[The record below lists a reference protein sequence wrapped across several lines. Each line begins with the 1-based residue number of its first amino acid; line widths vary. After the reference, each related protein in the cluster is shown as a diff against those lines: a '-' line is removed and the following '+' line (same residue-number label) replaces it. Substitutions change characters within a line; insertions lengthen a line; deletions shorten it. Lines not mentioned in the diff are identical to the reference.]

1 MNDTIRK
8 ISEAN
13 IRAIALSE
21 NMPKLS
27 DRCIAVDLNISVWT
41 ARKKDKRASAQV
53 NNANN
58 ASAEASAVHKNLLA
72 GCDTLTKIKTKANE
86 IRTMH
91 YAMTLPWTDNGTRII
106 MTAGYPDY
114 VSCMTALQDEL
125 NGLVDTFIEQYDFE
139 VISAQARLG
148 DLFDSDEYP
157 PSWHVRG
164 KFDCTIKCY
173 PITDVGDWRLDV
185 DADAQEY
192 VDAAI
197 NDYHHV
203 MRCQITGAM
212 SDVHKRLHDVLSRMS
227 ERLDYVGDKDKK
239 IFRDTLL
246 ENVFDIIALMRT
258 CNLTNDTQLTAQ
270 ADKLEQ
276 ALRGVSPDALRDD
289 AHLRA
294 TTKRTVDEVMATIP
308 SLDL

>member
-1 MNDTIRK
+1 MNDLLQTAPTI
-8 ISEAN
+8 EV
-13 IRAIALSE
+13 
-21 NMPKLS
+21 PKLS

-86 IRTMH
+86 IRTIH
-91 YAMTLPWTDNGTRII
+91 YQMTLPWTDNGTRII

-114 VSCMTALQDEL
+114 VECITALRDEFNDL
-125 NGLVDTFIEQYDFE
+125 IDTFIEQYDFE

-148 DLFDSDEYP
+148 DLFDEDEYP
-157 PSWHVRG
+157 PSWHVRD
-164 KFDCTIKCY
+164 KFNCAIKCY

-185 DADAQEY
+185 DADAQEF
-192 VDAAI
+192 VDEAI
-197 NDYHHV
+197 NGYASV
-203 MRCQITGAM
+203 MHNQITGAM
-212 SDVHKRLHDVLSRMS
+212 NDVHKRLHDVLSRMS

-258 CNLTNDTQLTAQ
+258 CNLTNDTQLIAQ